1 MRRVTDM
8 EHRALRQIVTGIGGP
23 NNLPVRETGFDIVT
37 ASEIMAILA
46 LSSDLEDLRQKLGSV
61 VVGFTQSDEP
71 VAASSI
77 EGAVGSMMALLRTA
91 IMPNLVQTSEG
102 QPVIVHSGP
111 FGNIAHGCSSVIGDR
126 IALNYAEYVLTEAGF
141 GADLGF
147 EKFIHIKSRLSDLN
161 PHAAVL
167 VATIKGCLLYTS

>member
-1 MRRVTDM
+1 M
-8 EHRALRQIVTGIGGP
+8 
-23 NNLPVRETGFDIVT
+23 PVRETGFDIVT

-102 QPVIVHSGP
+102 
-111 FGNIAHGCSSVIGDR
+111 
-126 IALNYAEYVLTEAGF
+126 
-141 GADLGF
+141 
-147 EKFIHIKSRLSDLN
+147 
-161 PHAAVL
+161 
-167 VATIKGCLLYTS
+167 